1 MLWRVIFERMVCIL
15 RRFDLAPNY
24 KERLLDYT
32 KEHAILHGD
41 FTLASGAKA
50 KFFFDM
56 KMVTLSAEGSYLVG
70 KVIFDMLKYVE
81 VAAVGGLTLGADPI
95 VTAVSVVSYIEGKP
109 IPAFIERG
117 VAKDH
122 GTMKGIEGY
131 LPGKGL
137 PVAIV
142 EDVITKGG
150 ATLKAI
156 GIAEEAGCKVVKV
169 IALLDRHAGG
179 SDEVRRR
186 GYDFS
191 AVLHADADGNINL
204 G

>member
-1 MLWRVIFERMVCIL
+1 M
-15 RRFDLAPNY
+15 APDY
-24 KERLLDYT
+24 KERLLEYT
-32 KEHAILHGD
+32 REHAVLRGD

-50 KFFFDM
+50 AFFFDM
-56 KMVTLSAEGSYLVG
+56 KMVTLSPEGSYLIG
-70 KVIFDMLKYVE
+70 KAIFDMLKGVD

-117 VAKDH
+117 AVKDH
-122 GTMKGIEGY
+122 GTMKNIEGY
-131 LPGKGL
+131 VPGKGL

-156 GIAEEAGCKVVKV
+156 EVAEAAGCKVAKV

-191 AVLHADADGNINL
+191 ALLHSDAEGNISL

>member
-1 MLWRVIFERMVCIL
+1 M
-15 RRFDLAPNY
+15 APNY
-24 KERLLDYT
+24 KERLLEYT
-32 KEHAILHGD
+32 EEHAVLHGD

-50 KFFFDM
+50 TFFFDM
-56 KMVTLSAEGSYLVG
+56 KMVTLSSEGAYLVG
-70 KVIFDMLKYVE
+70 KVIFDMLKGVD

-95 VTAVSVVSYIEGKP
+95 VTAVSVVSYIEGRP
-109 IPAFIERG
+109 IPAFVERG
-117 VAKDH
+117 EVKDH
-122 GTMKGIEGY
+122 GTMKMIEGY
-131 LPGKGL
+131 VPGKWA
-137 PVAIV
+137 PVVIV

-156 GIAEEAGCKVVKV
+156 GIAEEAGCKVAKV

-191 AVLHADADGNINL
+191 AVLHSDADGNISL

>member
-1 MLWRVIFERMVCIL
+1 
-15 RRFDLAPNY
+15 LAPDY
-24 KERLLDYT
+24 KGRLLEYT
-32 KEHAILHGD
+32 KEHAVLHGD

-50 KFFFDM
+50 AFFFDM

-70 KVIFDMLKYVE
+70 KVMFDMLKDVD

-95 VTAVSVVSYIEGKP
+95 VTAVSVVSYIEGRP

-117 VAKDH
+117 VVKDH
-122 GTMKGIEGY
+122 GTMKMIEGY
-131 LPGKGL
+131 VPGKDL

-156 GIAEEAGCKVVKV
+156 GIAEEAGCKIAKV

-179 SDEVRRR
+179 SDEVQRR

-191 AVLHADADGNINL
+191 AVLHADAEGNISL
-204 G
+204 R

>member
-1 MLWRVIFERMVCIL
+1 M
-15 RRFDLAPNY
+15 APDY
-24 KERLLDYT
+24 KERLLEYT
-32 KEHAILHGD
+32 KEHAVLHGD

-50 KFFFDM
+50 TFFFDM
-56 KMVTLSAEGSYLVG
+56 KMVTLSAEGAYLVG
-70 KVIFDMLKYVE
+70 KVIFDMLKGVD

-95 VTAVSVVSYIEGKP
+95 VTAVSVVSYIEDRP

-117 VAKDH
+117 AVKDH
-122 GTMKGIEGY
+122 GTMKMIEGY
-131 LPGKGL
+131 MPGKGL

-186 GYDFS
+186 GYNFG
-191 AVLHADADGNINL
+191 AVLHADADGDISL

>member
-1 MLWRVIFERMVCIL
+1 
-15 RRFDLAPNY
+15 LAPDY
-24 KERLLDYT
+24 KGRLLEYT
-32 KEHAILHGD
+32 KEHAVLHGD

-50 KFFFDM
+50 AFFFDM

-70 KVIFDMLKYVE
+70 KVMLKDVD

-95 VTAVSVVSYIEGKP
+95 VTAVSVVSYIEGRP

-117 VAKDH
+117 VVKDH
-122 GTMKGIEGY
+122 GTMKMIEGY
-131 LPGKGL
+131 VPGKDL

-156 GIAEEAGCKVVKV
+156 GIAEEAGCKIAKV

-179 SDEVRRR
+179 SDEVQRR

-191 AVLHADADGNINL
+191 AVLHADAEGNISL
-204 G
+204 R

>member
-1 MLWRVIFERMVCIL
+1 MTP
-15 RRFDLAPNY
+15 DY
-24 KERLLDYT
+24 KKRLLEYT
-32 KEHAILHGD
+32 KEHAVLHGD
-41 FTLASGAKA
+41 FILASGAKA
-50 KFFFDM
+50 TFFFDM

-70 KVIFDMLKYVE
+70 KVIFDMLKGID

-117 VAKDH
+117 AVKDH
-122 GTMKGIEGY
+122 GTMKMIEGY
-131 LPGKGL
+131 VPGKGS
-137 PVAIV
+137 PIVIV

-156 GIAEEAGCKVVKV
+156 EIAEEAGCKVARV

-186 GYDFS
+186 GYNFS
-191 AVLHADADGNINL
+191 AVLHADTDGSVSL
-204 G
+204 R

>member
-1 MLWRVIFERMVCIL
+1 MSP
-15 RRFDLAPNY
+15 DY
-24 KERLLDYT
+24 KERLLEYT
-32 KEHAILHGD
+32 RDHAVLHGD
-41 FTLASGAKA
+41 FVLASGAKA
-50 KFFFDM
+50 TFFFDM
-56 KMVTLSAEGSYLVG
+56 KMVTLSAEGAYLVG
-70 KVIFDMLKYVE
+70 KVIFDILKSLG

-95 VTAVSVVSYIEGKP
+95 VTAVSVVSYIEVCP
-109 IPAFIERG
+109 VPAFIERG
-117 VAKDH
+117 VVKDH
-122 GTMKGIEGY
+122 GTMKMIEGY
-131 LPGKGL
+131 MPGKGA

-169 IALLDRHAGG
+169 VALLDRHAGG
-179 SDEVRRR
+179 GDEVRRR

-191 AVLHADADGNINL
+191 AILHSDAKGNISL

>member
-1 MLWRVIFERMVCIL
+1 M
-15 RRFDLAPNY
+15 APDY
-24 KERLLDYT
+24 KVRLLEYT
-32 KEHAILHGD
+32 KEHAVLHGD

-50 KFFFDM
+50 AFFFDM

-70 KVIFDMLKYVE
+70 KVIFDMLKDVD
-81 VAAVGGLTLGADPI
+81 VVAVGGLTLGADPI

-117 VAKDH
+117 AVKDH
-122 GTMKGIEGY
+122 GTMKMIEGCV
-131 LPGKGL
+131 PGKGL

-156 GIAEEAGCKVVKV
+156 GIAEETGCKVAKV

-179 SDEVRRR
+179 SDEVQRR

-191 AVLHADADGNINL
+191 AVLHSDAEGNISL

>member
-1 MLWRVIFERMVCIL
+1 
-15 RRFDLAPNY
+15 LAPDY
-24 KERLLDYT
+24 KERLLKYT
-32 KEHAILHGD
+32 KEHAVLHGD
-41 FTLASGAKA
+41 FVLASGAKA

-56 KMVTLSAEGSYLVG
+56 KMVTLSAEGGYLVG
-70 KVIFDMLKYVE
+70 KVLFDMLK
-81 VAAVGGLTLGADPI
+81 AINISAVGGLTLGADPI
-95 VTAVSVVSYIEGKP
+95 VTAVALVSYIEGRP

-117 VAKDH
+117 VVKDH
-122 GTMKGIEGY
+122 GTMKTIEGHV
-131 LPGKGL
+131 PVKGS

-191 AVLHADADGNINL
+191 AVLHADADGNISL

>member
-1 MLWRVIFERMVCIL
+1 MT
-15 RRFDLAPNY
+15 PNY
-24 KERLLDYT
+24 KQRLLEFT
-32 KEHAILHGD
+32 KEHAVLHGD

-50 KFFFDM
+50 TFFFDM
-56 KMVTLSAEGSYLVG
+56 KMVTLSPEGSYLVG
-70 KVIFDMLKYVE
+70 KVIFDMLKGVN

-95 VTAVSVVSYIEGKP
+95 VTSISVVSYIEGQP
-109 IPAFIERG
+109 IPAFIERS
-117 VAKDH
+117 AIKDH
-122 GTMKGIEGY
+122 GTMKIIEGY
-131 LPGKGL
+131 MPEKGM

-156 GIAEEAGCKVVKV
+156 GVAEEAGCKVAKV

-186 GYDFS
+186 GYDFIAIMHS
-191 AVLHADADGNINL
+191 DADGNISL
-204 G
+204 

>member
-1 MLWRVIFERMVCIL
+1 M
-15 RRFDLAPNY
+15 APDY
-24 KERLLDYT
+24 RERLLEYT
-32 KEHAILHGD
+32 KEHAVLHGD
-41 FTLASGAKA
+41 FILASGAKA

-70 KVIFDMLKYVE
+70 KVIFDLLKGVD

-95 VTAVSVVSYIEGKP
+95 VTAVSVVSYIEGRP
-109 IPAFIERG
+109 LPAFIERG
-117 VAKDH
+117 AVKDH
-122 GTMKGIEGY
+122 GTMKMVEGY
-131 LPGKGL
+131 VPAKGM

-156 GIAEEAGCKVVKV
+156 GIAEEAGCSVARV

-179 SDEVRRR
+179 SDEVRRL

-191 AVLHADADGNINL
+191 AILHADAEGNVRL

>member
-1 MLWRVIFERMVCIL
+1 MAADYR
-15 RRFDLAPNY
+15 
-24 KERLLDYT
+24 KRLLEYT
-32 KEHAILHGD
+32 RKHAVLHGD

-50 KFFFDM
+50 TFFFDM

-70 KVIFDMLKYVE
+70 RVIFDLLRDVD

-117 VAKDH
+117 AVKDH
-122 GTMKGIEGY
+122 GTMKLIEGY
-131 LPGKGL
+131 LPGKGS

-156 GIAEEAGCKVVKV
+156 EIAEAAGCKVAKV
-169 IALLDRHAGG
+169 MALLDRHAGG

-186 GYDFS
+186 GYDLT
-191 AVLHADADGNINL
+191 AILHADGEGNISL

>member
-1 MLWRVIFERMVCIL
+1 M
-15 RRFDLAPNY
+15 APDY
-24 KERLLDYT
+24 RERLLEYT
-32 KEHAILHGD
+32 KEHAVLHGD
-41 FTLASGAKA
+41 FTLASGARA

-56 KMVTLSAEGSYLVG
+56 KMVTLSPEGAYLVG
-70 KVIFDMLKYVE
+70 KVIFDMLKGID

-95 VTAVSVVSYIEGKP
+95 VTAVSVVSYMEGKP

-117 VAKDH
+117 SVKDH
-122 GTMKGIEGY
+122 GTMKNIEGY
-131 LPGKGL
+131 VPGKGL
-137 PVAIV
+137 PVAIM

-156 GIAEEAGCKVVKV
+156 EIAETAGCRVVKV

-179 SDEVRRR
+179 SEEVRRQ

-191 AVLHADADGNINL
+191 ALLHSDAEGNISL